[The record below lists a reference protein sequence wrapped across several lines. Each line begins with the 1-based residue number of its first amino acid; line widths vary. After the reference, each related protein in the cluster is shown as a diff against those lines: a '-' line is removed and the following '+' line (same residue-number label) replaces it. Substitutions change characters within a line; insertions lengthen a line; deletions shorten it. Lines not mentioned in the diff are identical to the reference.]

1 VLLPPP
7 EKVQCPNPAP
17 NADFYIDPGCSTPYT
32 GNGVIGGLSDAGS
45 GEAGTDASP
54 GDDGPCIPPPSSCD
68 APPPQVSPLDP
79 QRGCLAA
86 PVPLTGVCDT
96 SVNRC
101 TPSAGLGPLCAFA
114 PDGGIFVT
122 IISDNETLTA
132 AGWQFTETGIPIPI
146 PAGQRATAAEED
158 ECKKALCTPP
168 CSGAHPLALDFV
180 CPPDGEDA
188 GGD

>member
-1 VLLPPP
+1 M
-7 EKVQCPNPAP
+7 
-17 NADFYIDPGCSTPYT
+17 
-32 GNGVIGGLSDAGS
+32 
-45 GEAGTDASP
+45 
-54 GDDGPCIPPPSSCD
+54 
-68 APPPQVSPLDP
+68 SPLDP
-79 QRGCLAA
+79 QRDCLAA

-132 AGWQFTETGIPIPI
+132 VGWQFTETGIPIPI
-146 PAGQRATAAEED
+146 PPDQMATAAEKD
-158 ECKKALCTPP
+158 ECMKALCTPP
-168 CSGAHPLALDFV
+168 CSGVHPLDSDFV
-180 CPPDGEDA
+180 CPPDGEDV